1 MLILHIVEIVFPLIA
16 VVSVGALA
24 GWHHQPEMEVANRLN
39 MDYFVPALIFG
50 VLAEG
55 DFRIV
60 QFAGLAFGTFILIS
74 GFGIVGLVTAKLSGV
89 KTRTLVPPMMF
100 NNCGNLGLPL
110 ALLAFGQSAMPAAV
124 VMFLVSTTLHFSFG
138 VWLLNHQARLR
149 DLWKIPVLFSAVLG
163 LCFNYFGIHIWTPL
177 MTAVHLL
184 GEVSVPLMMFALG
197 VKLADIS
204 LDRSYLGILIAV
216 MRPVAGIVI
225 AYLVGMWLNL
235 VDVERAQLIM
245 FGSLPPAVLNY
256 IFAERYSQEPE
267 KVASIV
273 MIGNVSAV
281 ISIPLALML
290 VLPH

>member
-1 MLILHIVEIVFPLIA
+1 
-16 VVSVGALA
+16 
-24 GWHHQPEMEVANRLN
+24 
-39 MDYFVPALIFG
+39 
-50 VLAEG
+50 
-55 DFRIV
+55 
-60 QFAGLAFGTFILIS
+60 
-74 GFGIVGLVTAKLSGV
+74 
-89 KTRTLVPPMMF
+89 
-100 NNCGNLGLPL
+100 
-110 ALLAFGQSAMPAAV
+110 
-124 VMFLVSTTLHFSFG
+124 
-138 VWLLNHQARLR
+138 
-149 DLWKIPVLFSAVLG
+149 
-163 LCFNYFGIHIWTPL
+163 
-177 MTAVHLL
+177 
-184 GEVSVPLMMFALG
+184 
-197 VKLADIS
+197 
-204 LDRSYLGILIAV
+204 